1 MINQYVELSFKK
13 FLPDLIF
20 PINIDECSTDMLS
33 HLILLSVSEP
43 AISSTALQEIEPTT
57 VPRFFKTLAL
67 ISPSIRP
74 VEFTISLSQET
85 SPTTLPSIVTSLLL
99 LILPLIVRSWL
110 TSDVDNV

>member
-43 AISSTALQEIEPTT
+43 AIS
-57 VPRFFKTLAL
+57 
-67 ISPSIRP
+67 
-74 VEFTISLSQET
+74 
-85 SPTTLPSIVTSLLL
+85 
-99 LILPLIVRSWL
+99 
-110 TSDVDNV
+110 